1 MTTPER
7 PAFFE
12 GQILAAADLTSAV
25 DYGRGQ
31 LARHE
36 RYLHS
41 WGVAEGLTLTPAS
54 KTDPK
59 SGKDYVEVTL
69 GKGVAIDGTGR
80 EIVVPESQLL
90 STNEFSIAN
99 PSAVLNTAYPVLL
112 NGIDI
117 IPAAAPLT
125 MGACGA
131 ATQPTRTQEGF
142 ALTYGAP
149 GADLYLDGQN
159 VPDES
164 AGPSPDAAH
173 PWQILV
179 GYVWWDPSI
188 SQFTNATVTGRRY
201 VGVMADTVA
210 AQSGALTLQ
219 SQPTATPGQPVLV
232 LGGNPPL
239 LKFGLYKGGTDVDPR
254 LTVTAEGDVTAAG
267 TIIGQKGDLSKG
279 EILVQSGTI
288 TDGLIIPLPSG
299 ISQDQVD
306 NGNVTV
312 YLFLTLHTPQAAAGS
327 WYVPLDCN
335 VDANRQLTCQ
345 VLVGTGTTFTVQ
357 PQSGAADYLVV
368 ATVASGG
375 G

>member
-12 GQILAAADLTSAV
+12 SQILAAADLTSAV
-25 DYGRGQ
+25 DYDRGQ

-41 WGVAEGLTLTPAS
+41 WGVADGLTLTCAS
-54 KTDPK
+54 KTDPS

-69 GKGVAIDGTGR
+69 DKGFAIDGTGR
-80 EIVVPESQLL
+80 EIVVPQSQLL

-99 PSAVLNTAYPVLL
+99 PSALPKTAYPVLL
-112 NGIDI
+112 NGVDI
-117 IPAAAPLT
+117 IPPAAPLT
-125 MGACGA
+125 IGACGA

-142 ALTYGAP
+142 ALTYGAS
-149 GADLYLDGQN
+149 GADLYLDGQTL
-159 VPDES
+159 PDES
-164 AGPSPDAAH
+164 AGPSPPDPAH

-188 SQFTNATVTGRRY
+188 SQFTDASVTGRRY
-201 VGVMADTVA
+201 AGVMADTVA
-210 AQSGALTLQ
+210 ARSGTLTLQ
-219 SQPTATPGQPVLV
+219 SLPTATPGQPVLV
-232 LGGNPPL
+232 LGGDPPL
-239 LKFGLYKGGTDVDPR
+239 LQFGLYKGGTNVAPR

-279 EILVQSGTI
+279 EILVQSGTV

-306 NGNVTV
+306 SGNVTV
-312 YLFLTLHTPQAAAGS
+312 HLFLTLHTPQAAAGT
-327 WYVPLDCN
+327 WYVPVDCS
-335 VDANRQLTCQ
+335 VDASRRLTCQ
-345 VLVGTGTTFTVQ
+345 VLVGTGTSFTVQ

-375 G
+375 